1 MEARHDHRPLRI
13 AVYLLIHAN
22 QEIHRMKAKHLSL
35 SALFLVAMPVA
46 SMAADR
52 VVHLPFEQA
61 LAAGLKSGKLDGSV
75 KFYLVGTQP
84 SGKLNVLKENVDV
97 SRKTNAFG
105 KKDPVSCAWVLQSVL
120 ISLQD
125 QAKAAGANAVVD
137 IVSNYD
143 NIEYSDNET
152 YECHVGFLM
161 SGVQLKGNL
170 AKVE

>member
-1 MEARHDHRPLRI
+1 
-13 AVYLLIHAN
+13 
-22 QEIHRMKAKHLSL
+22 MKAKHLGMC
-35 SALFLVAMPVA
+35 ALLLMATPVA

-61 LAAGLKSGKLDGSV
+61 LAAGQKSGKLDGSV
-75 KFYLVGTQP
+75 KFYLAGTQP
-84 SGKLNVLKENVDV
+84 SGKLDVLKEDVEV

-120 ISLQD
+120 ISLQE

-143 NIEYSDNET
+143 NVEYSDHAT

-161 SGVQLKGNL
+161 SGVQLKGKL

>member
-1 MEARHDHRPLRI
+1 
-13 AVYLLIHAN
+13 
-22 QEIHRMKAKHLSL
+22 MKANHLSL
-35 SALFLVAMPVA
+35 CALFMLTMPFA

-52 VVHLPFEQA
+52 VVHLPFEQG
-61 LAAGLKSGKLDGSV
+61 LAEGLKSGKLDGSV
-75 KFYLVGTQP
+75 KFYLAGTQP
-84 SGKLNVLKENVDV
+84 NGKLNIVKDEVEV

-105 KKDPVSCAWVLQSVL
+105 KKEPVTCAWVLQSVL

-143 NIEYSDNET
+143 EHEYSDSQS

-161 SGVQLKGNL
+161 SGVQLKGKL
-170 AKVE
+170 ATVE

>member
-1 MEARHDHRPLRI
+1 
-13 AVYLLIHAN
+13 
-22 QEIHRMKAKHLSL
+22 MKAKHLSL
-35 SALFLVAMPVA
+35 SALLMMAVPVA

-52 VVHLPFEQA
+52 VVHLPIEQA
-61 LAAGLKSGKLDGSV
+61 LAEGQKSGKLDGSV
-75 KFYLVGTQP
+75 KFYFAGTQP
-84 SGKLNVLKENVDV
+84 SGKLNVLKENAEV

-105 KKDPVSCAWVLQSVL
+105 KKDPVTCAWVLQSVL

-125 QAKAAGANAVVD
+125 QAKAAGANAVVG

-143 NIEYSDNET
+143 NVEYSDSQT